1 MPLIIKSG
9 VSTARATV
17 GSTSKALYVNAVD
30 SRGVDRGKKASYAA
44 CTAAAQAIGSTSVKQ
59 FSVLAASASKTIRL
73 QRVRVS
79 GTCGTAA
86 IYADVKLLKL
96 STNPSS
102 GTAVTLTQVP
112 LISSSAA
119 GSSGLCVIYSAE
131 PTEGTVTG
139 TIGSATMFAPITGT
153 PATGG
158 SIVDFNFAIAGELET
173 PVLVA
178 GGTQAFALKIGTAYS
193 NALTLNV
200 EWYWTEE

>member
-9 VSTARATV
+9 ASTARATV
-17 GSTSKALYVNAVD
+17 GSTSKALYINPVD

-44 CTAAAQAIGSTSVKQ
+44 CTAAATAIAGTSVKQ
-59 FSVLAASASKTIRL
+59 FSVLSASLTKTIRL

-79 GTCGTAA
+79 GTCATAA
-86 IYADVKLLKL
+86 IYADVKLVKL

-102 GTAVTLTQVP
+102 GTKTDLIQVP
-112 LISSSAA
+112 LVSSSAA
-119 GSSGLCVIYSAE
+119 GSAVLAAIYTAE
-131 PTEGTVTG
+131 PTEGTVVG
-139 TIGSATMFAPITGT
+139 TLASATMFAPITGT
-153 PATGG
+153 PATGT
-158 SIVDFNFAIAGELET
+158 SIMDFNFAVGGELET

-178 GGTQAFALKIGTAYS
+178 AGTQAFALKIGTAYS